1 MQESPLVSVGIP
13 THNRPAQLKR
23 AVESVLS
30 QEYANIELIISD
42 DGLVDQ
48 TRELCEDFCKCDP
61 RVRYIRQ
68 SVNRGMAANF
78 SEVLKHS
85 RGQFFMWLSD
95 DDWLDDAYISK
106 CLSVLQDHPDYT
118 VVCGQGR
125 YFENAK
131 YTFDGE
137 LIDLPG
143 ESANERVLSYNQQA
157 CFNGMFY
164 GLMRREL
171 LAEME
176 FRDALGGDWLI
187 VARMAFLGKARTLQD
202 VFINR
207 SAEGASHR
215 LEMLARSVG
224 LSGFMARNAHLYLAY
239 IMLKDV
245 AWQSPIY
252 KPLNR
257 LTRIALGGR
266 AAREIC
272 YRFWLPLWRD
282 KWRARL
288 NRSHPAESQIGSN
301 HGGSFSGR

>member
-1 MQESPLVSVGIP
+1 MNARTLISIGLP
-13 THNRPAQLKR
+13 TYNRSTSLKL
-23 AVESVLS
+23 AIESVLAQDYS
-30 QEYANIELIISD
+30 NFELIISD
-42 DGLVDQ
+42 NTSTDGTQ
-48 TRELCEDFCKCDP
+48 SLCEELGRRDQ
-61 RVRYIRQ
+61 RIRYIRQ
-68 SVNRGMAANF
+68 TTNRGPAANF
-78 SEVLKHS
+78 QAVLDEA
-85 RGQFFMWLSD
+85 RGEFFMWLAD

-106 CLSVLQDHPDYT
+106 CLSELLNNPDYT

-125 YFENAK
+125 YFEK
-131 YTFDGE
+131 GKHTFDGE
-137 LIDLPG
+137 LINLLG

-176 FRDALGGDWLI
+176 CLDVLGGDWLI

-207 SAEGASHR
+207 SAGGASHR
-215 LEMLARSVG
+215 MEMLARSVG

-257 LTRIALGGR
+257 LSRIALGAR